1 MGKKCIPG
9 VFCIENMTLFLLF
22 VIIILCIYFYYILIV
37 KNGDRQKDNTTKISI
52 VYPLNESAG
61 TTIGGVS
68 SRVILDPYGPPLR
81 NDGVYFP
88 RDSAD
93 VRGSIPLTEARGSI
107 PLTEARGAVPI
118 NMETHGTGMDYT
130 QIGILTKSTGGD
142 SPLILPL
149 MGRQPMTGRD
159 KWQYYTVSNTGFLN
173 TKLPVSLNGKS
184 CTGEYGCDILNNG
197 DTVFVEGYDSTFRA
211 TIYENSQFRYI
222 PYL

>member
-22 VIIILCIYFYYILIV
+22 VIIVISIYLYYILIV
-37 KNGDRQKDNTTKISI
+37 KTQVRDHSSDTKISVI
-52 VYPLNESAG
+52 YPPNQNAG
-61 TTIGGVS
+61 MTIGGLS
-68 SRVILDPYGPPLR
+68 SRTVLDPYGPPLR

-93 VRGSIPLTEARGSI
+93 VRGAI
-107 PLTEARGAVPI
+107 PI
-118 NMETHGTGMDYT
+118 NMETRATGMDYT
-130 QIGILTKSTGGD
+130 QIGILTKSNGNE
-142 SPLILPL
+142 PLILPL

-159 KWQYYTVSNTGFLN
+159 KWQYYTVSNTGFMN

-197 DTVFVEGYDSTFRA
+197 DVVYVEGYDSTFRA

-222 PYL
+222 PQL

>member
-37 KNGDRQKDNTTKISI
+37 KNVNREKDNDAKISI
-52 VYPLNESAG
+52 VYPLNQHVGE
-61 TTIGGVS
+61 TIGGVS
-68 SRVILDPYGPPLR
+68 SRVVLDPYGPPLR

-93 VRGSIPLTEARGSI
+93 VRGSIPITEVRGSI
-107 PLTEARGAVPI
+107 PVRGAVPI
-118 NMETHGTGMDYT
+118 NMETRGTGMDYT

-197 DTVFVEGYDSTFRA
+197 DTVFVEGYDSTFRV
-211 TIYENSQFRYI
+211 TVYENSQFRYI

>member
-22 VIIILCIYFYYILIV
+22 IIVILIIYCYTALLRQQNNTTSDTKYILV
-37 KNGDRQKDNTTKISI
+37 APQNQN
-52 VYPLNESAG
+52 AG
-61 TTIGGVS
+61 MTIGGVS
-68 SRVILDPYGPPLR
+68 SRIILDPNGPPLR

-88 RDSAD
+88 KDSAD
-93 VRGSIPLTEARGSI
+93 VRGNIPV
-107 PLTEARGAVPI
+107 RGAIPI
-118 NMETHGTGMDYT
+118 NMETRSTNMDYT
-130 QIGILTKSTGGD
+130 QIGILTRNQGQD
-142 SPLILPL
+142 PLILPL

-159 KWQYYTVSNTGFLN
+159 KWQYYTISNTGNMN

-197 DTVFVEGYDSTFRA
+197 DIVYVEGYNNTFRA
-211 TIYENSQFRYI
+211 TIYENSLFRYI

>member
-22 VIIILCIYFYYILIV
+22 VISILLIYFYYTLIIKQTTSQKTDTNIILV
-37 KNGDRQKDNTTKISI
+37 N
-52 VYPLNESAG
+52 PM
-61 TTIGGVS
+61 TIGGLS
-68 SRVILDPYGPPLR
+68 SRTILDPNGPPLR

-88 RDSAD
+88 RDATD
-93 VRGSIPLTEARGSI
+93 VRGSIP
-107 PLTEARGAVPI
+107 I
-118 NMETHGTGMDYT
+118 NMETRGTGMDYT
-130 QIGILTKSTGGD
+130 QIGILTRNQGQE
-142 SPLILPL
+142 PLILPL

-159 KWQYYTVSNTGFLN
+159 KWQYYTISNTGNMN

-197 DTVFVEGYDSTFRA
+197 DTIYVEGYNTTFRA

-222 PYL
+222 PHL

>member
-9 VFCIENMTLFLLF
+9 VICIENMTLFLLF
-22 VIIILCIYFYYILIV
+22 VIIILSIYFYYVLIL
-37 KNGDRQKDNTTKISI
+37 KTQSSESHPDTKISVI
-52 VYPLNESAG
+52 YPPNEHAG
-61 TTIGGVS
+61 ITIGGVS
-68 SRVILDPYGPPLR
+68 SRTALDPYGPPLR

-88 RDSAD
+88 KDSAD
-93 VRGSIPLTEARGSI
+93 VRGGI
-107 PLTEARGAVPI
+107 PI
-118 NMETHGTGMDYT
+118 NMETRGTGMDYT
-130 QIGILTKSTGGD
+130 QIGILTKSKGNE
-142 SPLILPL
+142 PLILPL

-197 DTVFVEGYDSTFRA
+197 DNVYVEGYDTTFRA

-222 PYL
+222 PHL

>member
-22 VIIILCIYFYYILIV
+22 FIIILCIYFYYVLVIKVPKESSADTKVIIV
-37 KNGDRQKDNTTKISI
+37 S
-52 VYPLNESAG
+52 PLNGNSG

-68 SRVILDPYGPPLR
+68 SRTILDPYGPPLR

-93 VRGSIPLTEARGSI
+93 VRGSIPITEVRGSI
-107 PLTEARGAVPI
+107 PI

-130 QIGILTKSTGGD
+130 QVGILTKSKGNE
-142 SPLILPL
+142 PLILPL
-149 MGRQPMTGRD
+149 MGRKPMTGRD
-159 KWQYYTVSNTGFLN
+159 KWQYYTVSNTGFMN

-197 DTVFVEGYDSTFRA
+197 DNVYVEGYDSTFRV